1 MHRDEEAAA
10 VSLFAKQ
17 SESYVQGPC
26 MPACTAAVQR
36 MQKGSSMPMTE
47 AFQESIT
54 RVIRRFLRWVLV
66 LPACVS
72 ISTAGFGAGTDN
84 RATPP
89 AQAVVGQD
97 NPCAADG
104 ICNIGACKSDPDCP
118 AVTKVAPAPL
128 PTAIVD
134 TTCGGKV
141 IVQATDSALGI
152 AAAKVAAR
160 TPNFNVAQKVKNP
173 AFFDAHP
180 SGALAT
186 GHAELKGYWVTM
198 IQGNFPKTVA
208 NASGDLDDPTLLFFR
223 KSGSNQDNWGLIGMG
238 YSFELTED
246 NEPFPTK
253 VSAIQGS
260 IWWIH
265 EAGYHRSPGDGG
277 FTCAVPADVKLGPSP
292 DPAGCNGIASGNLKT
307 REFHLDHKHGRYW
320 TAHVWFEPGTLRP
333 TIALTDPWC
342 RQSSAALAVPACAF
356 FKRGTCTAPVVVKA
370 DVTLTGTP
378 TDTSVSGKTGSVFV
392 TAGGDS
398 ATHAMYG
405 LASRER
411 SDEPCVVTVHKE
423 HVNDPAT
430 DTLQTKNL
438 CGPRGATSSEI
449 KAAFSDTSVHGTRA
463 FVTGVRVCMNNDKS
477 RVKGFRL
484 RGKKIDDA
492 GQLVALQG
500 GVAGSGTA
508 GGSEVTTH
516 VVTEPYATRTNCDEK
531 DGWMSWAECPAGEVA
546 TAAKLHFGS
555 GSEPRSLVGIALQ
568 CRSIAK
574 K

>member
-1 MHRDEEAAA
+1 M
-10 VSLFAKQ
+10 SLFAKIT
-17 SESYVQGPC
+17 EVGVQGLCLPS
-26 MPACTAAVQR
+26 CTAAETVKI
-36 MQKGSSMPMTE
+36 MQSGGLKPIHGALEAPMT
-47 AFQESIT
+47 
-54 RVIRRFLRWVLV
+54 RVTRRFLKLSLV
-66 LPACVS
+66 LPVCVLVS
-72 ISTAGFGAGTDN
+72 ATAFGAGADKGASH
-84 RATPP
+84 RAR
-89 AQAVVGQD
+89 VVAGQD

-152 AAAKVAAR
+152 AAARVAAR

-173 AFFDAHP
+173 AYFDAHP

-186 GHAELKGYWVTM
+186 GHAELKGYGVTM
-198 IQGNFPKTVA
+198 IQGNFPKAVE
-208 NASGDLDDPTLLFFR
+208 NASGDLDDPTLLFFK
-223 KSGSNQDNWGLIGMG
+223 KSGGNQDNWGLIGMG
-238 YSFELTED
+238 YSFELNKD
-246 NEPFPTK
+246 NQPFPTK

-292 DPAGCNGIASGNLKT
+292 DAAGCNGIASENLKT
-307 REFHLDHKHGRYW
+307 REFNFDKKHGRYW
-320 TAHVWFEPGTLRP
+320 TSHVWFEPGTLRP
-333 TIALTDPWC
+333 TITLTDPWC
-342 RQSSAALAVPACAF
+342 RQSAAALAVPACAF
-356 FKRGTCTAPVVVKA
+356 FKRGECTAPVVVKA
-370 DVTLTGTP
+370 NVTLTGTP
-378 TDTSVSGKTGSVFV
+378 ADTGVSGKSGSVFV

-405 LASRER
+405 LSSRER
-411 SDEPCVVTVHKE
+411 SDEPCVATVYKE
-423 HVNDPAT
+423 HVNDSAN
-430 DTLQTKNL
+430 DTQQTQNL

-449 KAAFSDTSVHGTRA
+449 KAEFSDTSVHGTRA

-477 RVKGFRL
+477 RVKGFKL

-492 GQLVALQG
+492 GRLVALQG
-500 GVAGSGTA
+500 GIAGSGTA

-516 VVTEPYATRTNCDEK
+516 VITEPYATRTNCDEK
-531 DGWMSWAECPAGEVA
+531 DGWMPWAECAADKVA
-546 TAAKLHFGS
+546 TAAKLHYGS

-568 CRSIAK
+568 CRSVAK
-574 K
+574 Q